1 MNGMST
7 PVVSI
12 VGKSN
17 SGKTTL
23 LVKIVQRLTRK
34 GYRIGTIKHDAHSF
48 EMDYPGKDSYRHFHS
63 GSNATLILSPE
74 KLAFIKRLTK
84 PMPLNTV
91 IKRFFYDVDLLITE
105 GFKKE
110 DKPKIEIVRSKI
122 SQAPLCAPKGNN
134 LIALVT
140 NISIK
145 GYPQPQFKLNDVKRI
160 TEFIERRFL

>member
-1 MNGMST
+1 MLT
-7 PVVSI
+7 PGVSI

-23 LVKIVQRLTRK
+23 LVKIVQRLTKK

-48 EMDYPGKDSYRHFHS
+48 EMDYPGKDSYHHFHS
-63 GSNATLILSPE
+63 GSNVTLILSPG

-84 PMPLNTV
+84 PMSLNTI
-91 IKRFFYDVDLLITE
+91 IKHFFNDVDLLITE
-105 GFKKE
+105 GFKRE
-110 DKPKIEIVRSKI
+110 DKPKIEVVRSEI
-122 SQAPLCAPKGNN
+122 SRTPICAPKGDN

-140 NISIK
+140 NIAIK
-145 GYPQPQFKLNDVKRI
+145 GYSQPQFKLNNIKKI